1 MVAFK
6 EPRHSHYP
14 SPSFR
19 QVTHDGHAGAFFSS
33 THHDQEQLFFDLNVW
48 QEEETRKV
56 AGKYPV
62 ISLSFADCKG
72 ATYAEARAQI
82 INELIGLL
90 DKKSFLKGS
99 PKLSDQKRTFFAKF
113 NQESSN
119 ADAQYFLKWL
129 CEALEMHYAIKPIV
143 LLDEYDTP
151 LLSAWL
157 NGFWDNLVKFMQP
170 LMGLT
175 FKNNKSLTRGLMFG
189 ITRVSKE
196 SIFSALNNQNVITTT
211 SQKYATG
218 FGFTEKEVFAAMDEY
233 GLTDKAGVKTW
244 YDGFTFGNT
253 TDIYNPWSWNPT
265 ENSTF
270 IGPTPL
276 PTNSSADSF
285 KKGAVKSKPSWKLRS
300 KADQLK

>member
-1 MVAFK
+1 MPCSIVVGEQDFAMLRTEDCFYVDK
-6 EPRHSHYP
+6 THFISEWWRSKNRVTLITRPRRFGKSLKMDTLE
-14 SPSFR
+14 R
-19 QVTHDGHAGAFFSS
+19 FFSS
-33 THHDQEQLFFDLNVW
+33 THHDQEQLFSDLNVW

-82 INELIGLL
+82 INELIGLS
-90 DKKSFLKGS
+90 DKNSFLKNS

-129 CEALEMHYAIKPIV
+129 CEALEMPYAIKPIV

-175 FKNNKSLTRGLMFG
+175 YELPRPYGRGFEEPQSLF
-189 ITRVSKE
+189 
-196 SIFSALNNQNVITTT
+196 
-211 SQKYATG
+211 
-218 FGFTEKEVFAAMDEY
+218 
-233 GLTDKAGVKTW
+233 
-244 YDGFTFGNT
+244 
-253 TDIYNPWSWNPT
+253 
-265 ENSTF
+265 
-270 IGPTPL
+270 
-276 PTNSSADSF
+276 
-285 KKGAVKSKPSWKLRS
+285 
-300 KADQLK
+300 